1 MTRIKF
7 YSKTDMSCGYNLE
20 KSEKIIL
27 EFDENK
33 EYLIND
39 ILEMK
44 NVIKYFDNNI
54 RLTKWSDTDLKNY
67 RSIIKKMRIYISKEI
82 NELKC
87 SDFLEMAPE
96 VEFDYIETYIE
107 IFSEQGIYKKCESKS
122 IAEILT
128 ISEIN
133 IRYILK
139 DKALVE
145 YFSNQIRDYFLN
157 NAGSAILLL
166 EKFTVDNSIF
176 QKSEN
181 LYFPKNLTHEDK
193 EKILLQYLQQ
203 ENTSLNLNYVRL
215 ITEIKNNEYLRVSS
229 ETRYIASSKAKEL
242 QQELEHQINIKT
254 TFKIRFDKMQS
265 ELKKVKYNKKERT
278 MMISYSEKWII
289 ENNDSATLL
298 NMYIY
303 LFGFVDSQNRIGL
316 VSKFNESMSIEKY
329 LLKGKSGY
337 LINCDFHLK
346 EIYSDVHMEAYYK
359 MLKENNIYLEDAIQ
373 WFFCQYLKEEFS
385 VSEFQFSIPTR
396 ESSYFEKCRFILP
409 EIESVLRQYSML
421 VEKGEIN
428 QDMLVFMD
436 GTIRFKDVKSFISDN
451 KYFYLKENNAKLN
464 GVMHHLFS
472 DQSQIAYS
480 PRIKKPYSNF
490 YSMVKEESI
499 YETDFNDY
507 NIKIINFLIEDGLVY
522 YNDQHKLK
530 FCNNQYIEV
539 LKDFYENEVISYY
552 DICEEKQ
559 VILLEMLERGGV
571 VTESKLLTK
580 PEVDFY
586 NYYLN
591 VIDFSNSLAI
601 RNKYSHGNQGRLSE
615 KECYR
620 DYLKILKLIV
630 LLMIKINEDL
640 YLRAEEAN
648 DCVF

>member
-7 YSKTDMSCGYNLE
+7 YSKTDMSVNYYLE
-20 KSEKIIL
+20 KSEKILL
-27 EFDENK
+27 EFEENK

-44 NVIKYFDNNI
+44 NIIKYFDNNMC
-54 RLTKWSDTDLKNY
+54 LPKWSDTDLENY
-67 RSIIKKMRIYISKEI
+67 RSIIKKMKIYIYQKI
-82 NELKC
+82 NELEC
-87 SDFLEMAPE
+87 SGFLEMAPE

-107 IFSEQGIYKKCESKS
+107 IFSEQDIYKKCESKS
-122 IAEILT
+122 NAEILA

-215 ITEIKNNEYLRVSS
+215 IAEIKNNNNLGVSP
-229 ETRYIASSKAKEL
+229 ETRYIASCKAKEL
-242 QQELEHQINIKT
+242 QEGLKHQTNIKIR
-254 TFKIRFDKMQS
+254 FKIIFDKMQN
-265 ELKKVKYNKKERT
+265 ELKKVEYNKKEDT
-278 MMISYSEKWII
+278 VEISYSSKWVI
-289 ENNDSATLL
+289 ENNDNATLL
-298 NMYIY
+298 NTYIY
-303 LFGFVDSQNRIGL
+303 LFEFVDSQNRIGL
-316 VSKFNESMSIEKY
+316 VSKFNESTNMEKC
-329 LLKGKSGY
+329 LLKGKSEY
-337 LINCDFHLK
+337 LINYDFYQK
-346 EIYSDVHMEAYYK
+346 EIYSDVHMRAHYRT
-359 MLKENNIYLEDAIQ
+359 LKENNIHLEDAIQ

-396 ESSYFEKCRFILP
+396 ESNYFEKCRFILP
-409 EIESVLRQYSML
+409 EIENVLRQYSML

-436 GTIRFKDVKSFISDN
+436 GTIRFKDVKSFISAN
-451 KYFYLKENNAKLN
+451 KYFYLIENNAKLN
-464 GVMHHLFS
+464 GVMHYLFS
-472 DQSQIAYS
+472 DQSRIAYNPRTKLS
-480 PRIKKPYSNF
+480 YSDFYSRIKKE
-490 YSMVKEESI
+490 KI
-499 YETDFNDY
+499 YETDFRNY
-507 NIKIINFLIEDGLVY
+507 NIGIINFLIEEEIVY
-522 YNDQHKLK
+522 YNNQHELE

-552 DICEEKQ
+552 DICEEQ
-559 VILLEMLERGGV
+559 QIILIEMMEQRKV
-571 VTESKLLTK
+571 FTESKLLTK
-580 PEVDFY
+580 PEVD
-586 NYYLN
+586 YLN
-591 VIDFSNSLAI
+591 YCLNDIDFSNSLAI

-615 KECYR
+615 EECYR